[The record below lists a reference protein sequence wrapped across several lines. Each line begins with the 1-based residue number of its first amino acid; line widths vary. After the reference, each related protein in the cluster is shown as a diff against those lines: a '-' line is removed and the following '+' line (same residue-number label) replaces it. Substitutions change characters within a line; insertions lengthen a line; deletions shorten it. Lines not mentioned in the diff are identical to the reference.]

1 MWRNHSAK
9 VQNVATT
16 RQVQDDAMFDWNDLR
31 YFIAVAETGSTLA
44 AGRTLRVSQTTVARR
59 VAALEEA
66 LGLTLFERRQAGY
79 APTPAGEALLG
90 QAHQVGT
97 AARSEEHTS
106 ELQSLMRISYA
117 VFCLKKK

>member
-1 MWRNHSAK
+1 
-9 VQNVATT
+9 
-16 RQVQDDAMFDWNDLR
+16 MFDWNDLR

-44 AGRTLRVSQTTVARR
+44 AGRTLRVSQTMVARR

-97 AARSEEHTS
+97 AATALEEAAAAMGRDASGTVRMRSEEQTS
-106 ELQSLMRISYA
+106 ELQS
-117 VFCLKKK
+117 